1 MADSNQTSN
10 GSSDEPRDSAENIAG
25 NPAAGTRVPGAPL
38 ESVPSPAGATDQGGA
53 PASHPADAHSE
64 ATPGASAPP
73 PPGPATEGSANTP
86 EQQSRVDELKAKI
99 AALKAA
105 KEGGVAVPAA
115 TAVAAAP
122 ATATVAAGGGDDA
135 AKEAKLAEM
144 RAKIE
149 AAKAGKT
156 ATPASVAAP
165 AAATAAAPAAK
176 PAAAPA
182 APRPPAP
189 KSPFAASA
197 TETKATDETGVWY
210 FGRRNFMQSVGWMSF
225 FGFFSLMLL
234 GTLRAM
240 FPRVIYEKPPVFKAG
255 FPNDYVPG
263 TVSELYKDEERVWII
278 RQTDGSFIGLLAIC
292 THLGC
297 TPRWLAAENK
307 FKCPCHGSGFRG
319 TPSWGVN
326 FEGPAPRPLERVAI
340 HLAPDGQI
348 EIDKSKKFLWEKGQ
362 WEDPQAT
369 LKA

>member
-1 MADSNQTSN
+1 MADSNQLSN
-10 GSSDEPRDSAENIAG
+10 GSGDEPQEAAENIAG
-25 NPAAGTRVPGAPL
+25 NPVAGERTPATPSGSAASPASAADQGSDPAAGN
-38 ESVPSPAGATDQGGA
+38 S
-53 PASHPADAHSE
+53 
-64 ATPGASAPP
+64 
-73 PPGPATEGSANTP
+73 P
-86 EQQSRVDELKAKI
+86 EQQARVDELKAKI
-99 AALKAA
+99 AALKAQ
-105 KEGGVAVPAA
+105 KEGGVAVA
-115 TAVAAAP
+115 TAAPAAAAP
-122 ATATVAAGGGDDA
+122 AASAPAAAAPAAAAAPVAADAGADA

-149 AAKAGKT
+149 AAKAGKG
-156 ATPASVAAP
+156 ATPAAG
-165 AAATAAAPAAK
+165 AATAAATAPVATAAAAPTNAPAK
-176 PAAAPA
+176 TAAPA

-189 KSPFAASA
+189 KSPFSTPTVAPA
-197 TETKATDETGVWY
+197 TETGVWY

-225 FGFFSLMLL
+225 FGFFAIMIL

-263 TVSELYKDEERVWII
+263 TVSELYKDEQRVWII

-319 TPSWGVN
+319 NPTWGVN
-326 FEGPAPRPLERVAI
+326 FEGPAPRPLERVGI

-348 EIDKSKKFLWEKGQ
+348 EIDKSKKYLWEKGQ
-362 WEDPQAT
+362 WDDPAAT
-369 LKA
+369 LKV